1 VEIQD
6 QQPEM
11 DGSLSVGGWGIFLG
25 PDPDGKP
32 STDPIKL
39 FSC

>member
-25 PDPDGKP
+25 PDPDGKLSIGP
-32 STDPIKL
+32 LIL
-39 FSC
+39 FIY